1 MGNAGG
7 NAPATLGVGLDNAQP
22 CYSAGQPLSG
32 RVYLSV
38 TAADGTA
45 ADTLVLTVSGAE
57 RTTVHYTT
65 TRTSGSGDN
74 RRTKTVHH
82 YARARRTF
90 MYLEVPL
97 ATFAGGS
104 CAAGQYEFPFSV
116 PALPEGLPTSMYAS
130 ADGGRSHAEVRYSIH
145 VHLQRP
151 GMFKRDVQAD
161 LGFVV
166 NATPSP
172 AVPTP
177 VFLPPCTQAVKVCCC
192 FAKGSMTLGALCDR
206 AVVPR
211 GGAMGVSF
219 GVKNNSSKEMQRVE
233 CCLTEVVRWSAQGAL
248 APGLRGFRRVQ
259 HRESTSRTLSQATF
273 APEQIPGAGSLLK
286 SEMQGGASG
295 AAMLELEACKAIHA
309 QLMGS
314 PGGVAAQQSL
324 LSVDSARDSFAG
336 QLMSVTHLVTIKL
349 ITACCATNP
358 EVVAEFWVKPAPV
371 GYAPPQGLLGDED
384 EQMERA
390 LALSADAAAPGADV
404 SVGELQLRQA
414 LALSAAGASGAAG
427 ASSGGAVV
435 DEEGQ
440 QLRRALAESAQW
452 ACVQCTFDN
461 DAGAD
466 ACATCDLPRSDAGGG
481 GGAGSSRSGGG
492 GASAATAASA
502 AAPQAVAVASPVSAG
517 GAPPQLLLPQMQ
529 NPTIAAASAPPLP
542 VGWAPKSSVP
552 TTVVSMAGLT
562 MGGGV
567 EDGIEEDAMLPSA
580 PPAPGAGSDAPAGS
594 LARLRSDMGKTD
606 EDLAVIERFVA
617 ADGGASA
624 STLAQLTAVEYGE
637 IVSSVSYAF
646 EQPQVAAALARAL
659 GSAMTCAH
667 LAAAV
672 GKASTLSKT
681 DIVNAAAPLCADRA
695 QNKATVL
702 AQLSVFEGFLCEA
715 ALDAA

>member
-1 MGNAGG
+1 MG

-233 CCLTEVVRWSAQGAL
+233 CCLTEVVRWSAQG
-248 APGLRGFRRVQ
+248 

-295 AAMLELEACKAIHA
+295 AAMLEMEACKAIHA
-309 QLMGS
+309 QLTGS
-314 PGGVAAQQSL
+314 PGGGAAQQSL

-371 GYAPPQGLLGDED
+371 GYAPPQRVPVP
-384 EQMERA
+384 MA
-390 LALSADAAAPGADV
+390 
-404 SVGELQLRQA
+404 
-414 LALSAAGASGAAG
+414 
-427 ASSGGAVV
+427 
-435 DEEGQ
+435 
-440 QLRRALAESAQW
+440 
-452 ACVQCTFDN
+452 
-461 DAGAD
+461 
-466 ACATCDLPRSDAGGG
+466 
-481 GGAGSSRSGGG
+481 
-492 GASAATAASA
+492 
-502 AAPQAVAVASPVSAG
+502 QAVAVASPVSAG

-542 VGWAPKSSVP
+542 AGWAPKSSVA